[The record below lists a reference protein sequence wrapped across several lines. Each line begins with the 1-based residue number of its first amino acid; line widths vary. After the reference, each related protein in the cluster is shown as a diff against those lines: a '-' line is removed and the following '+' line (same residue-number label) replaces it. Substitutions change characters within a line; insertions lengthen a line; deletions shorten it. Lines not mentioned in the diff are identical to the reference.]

1 MDSSNLNPALQ
12 KTADGLFFIV
22 GSGRSG
28 TTLLR
33 AMFDAHSQL
42 AIPSE
47 TQMYGYFDLQFRK
60 GFEEGP
66 NRDEVLKK
74 FLNTP
79 RISALEVSEDRV
91 TKMLGGKYDWDLLFL
106 ALLTGFR
113 EDRGVDRVGEKTP
126 KHIMVYDQLATL
138 FPNSKFIHI
147 VRDPRAVVASYTNA
161 KFYQYTDGT
170 NPYRA
175 IQKWVRVM
183 DKHFEAEKKLGPS
196 RYTLLRYEDLA
207 ANPTG
212 ELQRLCA
219 FLGVPFEEGM
229 LDFQNRAVT
238 GHVQDQTNREGIRRE
253 VHTDSVDKWRKNMP
267 TQAISVVDA
276 MCWDQ
281 MQKVGYKPDSEV
293 PLPFAKK
300 QEAKYRFESNLRQK
314 VRGIGQT
321 LKLSRGGMKQEI
333 D

>member
-1 MDSSNLNPALQ
+1 MDSSNLSPALQ

-60 GFEEGP
+60 EFEEGRA
-66 NRDEVLKK
+66 RDEVLHK
-74 FLNTP
+74 FLATS
-79 RISALEVSEDRV
+79 RISALKVSEERV
-91 TKMLGGKYDWDLLFL
+91 REMLGGVYDWDRLFL

-113 EDRGVDRVGEKTP
+113 EDRGVERVGEKTP
-126 KHIMVYDQLATL
+126 KHIMVYDQLASL
-138 FPNSKFIHI
+138 FPKSKFIHI
-147 VRDPRAVVASYTNA
+147 VRDPRAVVASYTHA

-175 IQKWVRVM
+175 IQKWTRVM
-183 DKHFEAEKKLGPS
+183 DKHFEAEQKLGPS

-207 ANPTG
+207 AQPTA
-212 ELQRLCA
+212 ELQRLCS
-219 FLGVPFEEGM
+219 FLDVPFEEQM
-229 LDFQNRAVT
+229 LDFQNRAEA
-238 GHVQDQTNREGIRRE
+238 GHIQDQTNLEGIRRE
-253 VHTDSVDKWRKNMP
+253 VHTESVEKWRKNLP
-267 TQAISVVDA
+267 SEAIAVVDA

-281 MQKVGYKPDSEV
+281 MKKLGYKPDSDSPQPRAER
-293 PLPFAKK
+293 
-300 QEAKYRFESNLRQK
+300 QESKYRLESNARQT
-314 VRGIGQT
+314 VRRLGQK
-321 LKLSRGGMKQEI
+321 LKLSRGGMKNDAE
-333 D
+333 